1 MAVSLEELSKAL
13 VSLEEALTVE
23 KTDISRDASIQRFE
37 FCVELAWKSARKVM
51 GTSTTAPKQVI
62 REMAQSGLIEDV
74 EFWLKSIDQRNL
86 SSHTYIQ
93 KLAEEVYAFA
103 KSFLNPAKQLLTKLQ
118 GLLNSDLQ
126 SSNINTFR
134 KPWKTGI
141 FHTRWTLY
149 KARTLQNLTGRAL
162 RGTK

>member
-13 VSLEEALTVE
+13 ISLEQALTAE

-37 FCVELAWKSARKVM
+37 FCVELSWKSAKKAM
-51 GTSTTAPKQVI
+51 GTSTAAPKQVI

-86 SSHTYIQ
+86 SSHTYNQ

-103 KSFLNPAKQLLTKLQ
+103 NTFLSPAKHLLIK
-118 GLLNSDLQ
+118 
-126 SSNINTFR
+126 
-134 KPWKTGI
+134 
-141 FHTRWTLY
+141 
-149 KARTLQNLTGRAL
+149 LQNL
-162 RGTK
+162 

>member
-37 FCVELAWKSARKVM
+37 FCVELAWKSAKKAM

-62 REMAQSGLIEDV
+62 REMAQNGLIENVD
-74 EFWLKSIDQRNL
+74 FWLKSIDQRNL
-86 SSHTYIQ
+86 SSHTYNQ

-118 GLLNSDLQ
+118 
-126 SSNINTFR
+126 
-134 KPWKTGI
+134 
-141 FHTRWTLY
+141 
-149 KARTLQNLTGRAL
+149 AL
-162 RGTK
+162 

>member
-37 FCVELAWKSARKVM
+37 FCVELSWKSAKKVM
-51 GTSTTAPKQVI
+51 GTSTAAPKQVI
-62 REMAQSGLIEDV
+62 REMAQSGFIENV

-86 SSHTYIQ
+86 SSHTYNE

-103 KSFLNPAKQLLTKLQ
+103 ESFLNPAKQLLLKLQ
-118 GLLNSDLQ
+118 SL
-126 SSNINTFR
+126 
-134 KPWKTGI
+134 
-141 FHTRWTLY
+141 
-149 KARTLQNLTGRAL
+149 
-162 RGTK
+162 